1 MLYKKTISQPLDT
14 AVRRYLVD
22 VLGVNPQLRPW
33 AGIGKLPYFLHDAF
47 NVLELEMLGR
57 HILLAINRHA
67 AKPPLA
73 TLREQIGKLEN
84 LSGYPVAYVAGTLAS
99 YERKRLIEQKI
110 PFIVPGNQLYLPD
123 MAIDLREY
131 FRQRPR
137 SRQSDT
143 ALSPSTQALLI
154 SALLRQPW
162 QPVWKPAEVV
172 AELGYTP
179 MTLSRAVGELVDAGL
194 AKLYTEGKARWLDME
209 RSAAEIWDQA
219 RSLMRS
225 PVKRRLWV
233 SHTSNLDNVPHYLAG
248 LSALARYST
257 LSEPKFPVY
266 ALSQASWKA
275 AVEIGLKEVPEHMPD
290 SCEWQLWHYDPALIR
305 KSIKTVDVL
314 SLTLSL
320 QDDADERVQIAL
332 GDLKEHFPW

>member
-1 MLYKKTISQPLDT
+1 MLKNEIVSQPLDT
-14 AVRRYLVD
+14 AVLRYLID
-22 VLGVNPQLRPW
+22 VLGVNPRLRPW
-33 AGIGKLPYFLHDAF
+33 AGIGKLPYFLQDAF
-47 NVLELEMLGR
+47 DVLELQMLGR
-57 HILLAINRHA
+57 HILLAVDRHA

-73 TLREQIGKLEN
+73 TLREQIGKLES

-137 SRQSDT
+137 SRQSDA

-162 QPVWKPAEVV
+162 QPAWKPAEVV

-194 AKLYTEGKARWLDME
+194 AKLYTEGKTRWLNME
-209 RSAAEIWDQA
+209 RSAVETWDQA
-219 RSLMRS
+219 RSMMRS

-233 SHTSNLDNVPHYLAG
+233 SHTSSLDAVPHYLAG
-248 LSALARYST
+248 LSALARYSM

-266 ALSQASWKA
+266 AVSQAAWKV
-275 AVEIGLKEVPEHMPD
+275 AVKEGVKEVPENFPD
-290 SCEWQLWHYDPALIR
+290 SREWQLWHYDPALMR
-305 KSIKTVDVL
+305 NNSETVDVL

-332 GDLKEHFPW
+332 GGLKEHFPW